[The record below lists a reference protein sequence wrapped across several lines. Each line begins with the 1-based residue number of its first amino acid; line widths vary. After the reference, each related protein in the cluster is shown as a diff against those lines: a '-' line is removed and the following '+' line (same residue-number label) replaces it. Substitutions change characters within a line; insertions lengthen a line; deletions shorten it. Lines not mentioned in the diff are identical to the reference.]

1 MVFCQTT
8 LMELFSEYSWQQ
20 KALNYFRYIAS
31 SWIISRVLHKPLGG
45 VISFLPHFFCKTFEL
60 LSLTLF
66 LCLSLW
72 FTSRMSYTCL
82 ILSYLTGLSMYICRI
97 VLAFLLIVAFFLFP
111 SLIKRPGSLSTKTNR
126 LFYGMIKI
134 RDLIIQMLIFLPYM
148 KLYSKTSKP
157 ILSIIYQNK
166 TKMPEKSRKCLV
178 YL

>member
-1 MVFCQTT
+1 MAFCQTA
-8 LMELFSEYSWQQ
+8 LMELFSKYSWQQ

-31 SWIISRVLHKPLGG
+31 SWIINRVLHKPLGG

-82 ILSYLTGLSMYICRI
+82 ILSCLTGLSTYICCI
-97 VLAFLLIVAFFLFP
+97 VLTFLLIVFLFP
-111 SLIKRPGSLSTKTNR
+111 SLMKRPCSLSTKTNI

-148 KLYSKTSKP
+148 KL
-157 ILSIIYQNK
+157 L
-166 TKMPEKSRKCLV
+166 
-178 YL
+178 

>member
-45 VISFLPHFFCKTFEL
+45 VISFLLHFFCKTFEL

-72 FTSRMSYTCL
+72 FTWKMSYSC
-82 ILSYLTGLSMYICRI
+82 
-97 VLAFLLIVAFFLFP
+97 FFLFP
-111 SLIKRPGSLSTKTNR
+111 SLIKRPCSLSTKTNR
-126 LFYGMIKI
+126 LFYSMIKI

-166 TKMPEKSRKCLV
+166 TKMPGKK
-178 YL
+178 